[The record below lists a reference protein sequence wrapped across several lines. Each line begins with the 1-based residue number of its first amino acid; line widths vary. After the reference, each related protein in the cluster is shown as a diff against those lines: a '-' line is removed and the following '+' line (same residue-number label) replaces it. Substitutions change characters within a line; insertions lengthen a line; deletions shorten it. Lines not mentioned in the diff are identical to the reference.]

1 MSVTDER
8 PKLEELL
15 KGTDWRGAEVFA
27 EAAQTGKG
35 ISKSDLKAIRK
46 FTRTD
51 VPPEDL
57 YVFPVLA
64 IDDQPTRNM
73 VIYSAES
80 QKLSLRKWV
89 GIPFLFNSSG
99 NSDLFGS
106 ADHRLAASSQ
116 YARIFKSALVETPQG
131 HTGTLVW
138 VYTARNVDQH
148 VDSFINKLDVGILR
162 EVSIH
167 VMPTPVTGIVCSICK
182 VPFSDEKCQEKNHYP
197 GTKYD
202 GKMCYME
209 TSGAYTP
216 LELSSV
222 ACPGSI
228 VAHVMDDSEV
238 ASMAKLKLSE
248 ALHTSF
254 ALGENDM
261 STTATPTA
269 EELAAAEA
277 AEAQRVADEAAAA
290 EAARLETEEAAKKQA
305 DPPEEDAK
313 DGDPDP
319 DDKNK
324 KAKKQSFVIFE
335 GACVACGRDGQPANA
350 EQKTVD
356 EEISAIREDVAAQVT
371 AIAEAAQTKVTA
383 AEADRDAAIA
393 RAEQFDAIF
402 KDFVAET
409 VDLAIAKGI
418 KESAQREGYTQE
430 LSALSYPAVK
440 VVRETLAA
448 SANKPE
454 EKRKQ
459 LVESMAE
466 RHNKLASTTQTTTTA
481 DGKTASTSERK
492 MFANKNLGPTSGSNR

>member
-1 MSVTDER
+1 M
-8 PKLEELL
+8 L
-15 KGTDWRGAEVFA
+15 KGSDWRGAEVFA
-27 EAAQTGKG
+27 EAAQTGESIPKP
-35 ISKSDLKAIRK
+35 DLKAIRK

-89 GIPFLFNSSG
+89 GIPFLFNSTG
-99 NSDLFGS
+99 NSDFFGG

-138 VYTARNVDQH
+138 VYTARNVDQQ

-167 VMPTPVTGIVCSICK
+167 VVPTPVTGINCSICK

-209 TSGAYTP
+209 TAGAYTP

-228 VAHVMDDSEV
+228 IAHVMDDSEV

-254 ALGENDM
+254 ALGETDM
-261 STTATPTA
+261 STTAIKTA
-269 EELAAAEA
+269 EELAADQAETQRVADETAAAETARLAAEA
-277 AEAQRVADEAAAA
+277 AEA
-290 EAARLETEEAAKKQA
+290 AKTQA
-305 DPPEEDAK
+305 DPPEDEAK
-313 DGDPDP
+313 DDDGGSGDT
-319 DDKNK
+319 

-335 GACVACGRDGQPANA
+335 GACVACGRDGKPVTA

-356 EEISAIREDVAAQVT
+356 EEVTAIREAATTQVT

-383 AEADRDAAIA
+383 AEAARDAAIA

-402 KDFVAET
+402 TDFVAET
-409 VDLAIAKGI
+409 ADLAIAKGI
-418 KESAQREGYTQE
+418 KEAAQREGYTQE
-430 LSALSYPAVK
+430 LSALSYSAVK

-448 SANKPE
+448 SASKPE

-459 LVESMAE
+459 LVESMKD
-466 RHNKLASTTQTTTTA
+466 RHSKNASTTQTTTTA

-492 MFANKNLGPTSGSNR
+492 LFSNKNLGPNSGSNR